1 MADIS
6 VVIPLYNRAS
16 FIEETLD
23 SIARQSLQPLE
34 VIVVDDL
41 STDDS
46 VAVVQRY
53 AAHSALNIRLLT
65 NARRK
70 GVSGATN
77 TGMLAAQGQ
86 YVALLDSDDL
96 WTPEHL
102 RQLRKVLD
110 SRAGTAVA
118 FSAVEFFGPVVSDV
132 EFNNRHFKESVAAGL
147 ASAFSQAPDGAWFS
161 NENLLASVLSVG
173 FVFRCPAS
181 LMRRSFLV
189 DTGLLF
195 DEELAYTQDSHFMT
209 CAAAHTGF
217 AYVDAIGL
225 RIRRHPENASPTH
238 YGENVIKGY
247 ELRVVKLKQ
256 YFGAMALRP
265 EQRRAL
271 KHRLWTLQSAVMF
284 ERSRGQNAW
293 KRWALGWHLLK
304 QVPSIPSAKSL
315 VKNLLAR
322 S

>member
-1 MADIS
+1 MSDIS

-23 SIARQSLQPLE
+23 SVASQSLQPLE
-34 VIVVDDL
+34 VVVVDDL

-46 VAVVQRY
+46 VAVVKRY
-53 AAHSALNIRLLT
+53 AARSPLNIRLLT
-65 NARRK
+65 NTRRK

-77 TGMLAAQGQ
+77 TGTLAARGE

-96 WTPEHL
+96 WTPGHL
-102 RQLRKVLD
+102 RQLREALD
-110 SRAGTAVA
+110 SNPGVAVA

-147 ASAFSQAPDGAWFS
+147 ASAFKQAPNGVWLS
-161 NENLLASVLSVG
+161 GENLLASVLSVG

-181 LMRRSFLV
+181 LIRRVFLTN
-189 DTGLLF
+189 TGLLF

-225 RIRRHPENASPTH
+225 RIRRHAENVSPTH

-256 YFGAMALRP
+256 YFGSMALSP

-271 KHRLWTLQSAVMF
+271 KQRLWTLQSAVMF
-284 ERSRGQNAW
+284 ERSRGQNIW
-293 KRWALGWHLLK
+293 KRLILGWHLLTR
-304 QVPSIPSAKSL
+304 VPSIPSAKSA
-315 VKNLLAR
+315 VKNLLTR